1 MKYLTLDKI
10 NCNVSKIGLGT
21 GKFGTIVNQ
30 KTAFQMMDLFAE
42 QGGTLFDTAR
52 NYYEWVP
59 NGRGKSEQCI
69 GEWLET
75 RKSREKCCI
84 VTKGGVR
91 NHGSNFTVDLSKDNL
106 MTELYQS
113 LEALRTNYLDI
124 YLLHRDDIRKPVE
137 EIVETMQYLCD
148 IANISYIGV
157 ANWDIS
163 RVIKANDYAK
173 QYGMKQFSVI
183 QTWWSLAEYTGAMWN
198 DPTTTHMDLETYQ
211 YLMKEHYVGM
221 AYTSQCKGFFQKA
234 IKLGLDNLDEKLK
247 KRIMTQRNLKKLDYI
262 KDYCMKN
269 QVNPTSVVNSYITSN
284 PLQGIALVG
293 CTSMEQLQEIMSGA
307 DYILKYEDIKEI
319 DNI

>member
-1 MKYLTLDKI
+1 MKYLTLDKVK
-10 NCNVSKIGLGT
+10 CNISKIGLGT

-52 NYYEWVP
+52 NYYEWIP

-91 NHGSNFTVDLSKDNL
+91 NQGNNFTVDLSKDNL
-106 MTELYQS
+106 MTELNQS
-113 LEALRTNYLDI
+113 IEALRTNYLDI
-124 YLLHRDDIRKPVE
+124 YLLHRDDTSKPVE
-137 EIVETMQYLCD
+137 EIVETVQYLCD
-148 IANISYIGV
+148 KVNISYIGV
-157 ANWDIS
+157 ANWSIS
-163 RVIKANDYAK
+163 RIKKANEYAK
-173 QYGMKQFSVI
+173 KHGMRQFTVI
-183 QTWWSLAEYTGAMWN
+183 QTWWSLAEYTDSMWN
-198 DPTTTHMDLETYQ
+198 DSTTTHMNSETYE
-211 YLMKEHYVGM
+211 YLMQEHYLGM

-234 IKLGLDNLDEKLK
+234 IKFGLDNLDENLK

-269 QVNPTSVVNSYITSN
+269 QVNPTCVVNSYITSN

-293 CTSMEQLQEIMSGA
+293 CTSMEQLQEILSGA
-307 DYILKYEDIKEI
+307 DYILRDENIQAI
-319 DNI
+319 DSI